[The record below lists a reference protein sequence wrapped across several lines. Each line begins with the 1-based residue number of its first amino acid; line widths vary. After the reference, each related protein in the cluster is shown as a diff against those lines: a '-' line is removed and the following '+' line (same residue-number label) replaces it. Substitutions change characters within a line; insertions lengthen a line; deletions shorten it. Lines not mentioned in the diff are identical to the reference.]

1 MNPRVLF
8 AFSVALLA
16 DVSLNAAEKPRSKET
31 TEAAV
36 RLQIFLDR
44 AEFAP
49 GKIDGRYGEFTL
61 KALALYRQSRGETA
75 PAAPTPEKPAKK
87 KGKEAAA
94 PAPDVSGLDLA
105 SISPVFL
112 SYAVTAEDLKAVG
125 EVADTIAGQAKQK
138 SLPYKT
144 AAEAIAEKFHTDID
158 FLIELNRGKT
168 GKIKA
173 GDVLTV
179 PNVEPFELIAVKDLK
194 PGSEIAAN
202 EAEEAE
208 DSATTKKP
216 KDKTDKEEKP
226 AGGAAPSGVS
236 VQVDVKTNMLSV
248 FDGAKLIAAYPVTI
262 GSDRTESPTGD
273 WKVRGVAKMPNF
285 RYDKAMLNKGER
297 SGDFK
302 MLPPGPNNPVGIV
315 WIQLNKKGIG
325 LHGTNDPDAI
335 GRNAS
340 HGCIRLANWDVVR
353 LASKVK
359 AGVPVSIR

>member
-1 MNPRVLF
+1 MNPRVLL
-8 AFSVALLA
+8 AFSAALLA
-16 DVSLNAAEKPRSKET
+16 CLPVHAAEPRSKEA

-44 AEFAP
+44 ADFAP
-49 GKIDGRYGEFTL
+49 GKIDGCYGEFTL
-61 KALALYRQSRGETA
+61 KALALYRQAKGETPT

-87 KGKEAAA
+87 KGKEAKAS
-94 PAPDVSGLDLA
+94 PPDVNGLDLE
-105 SISPVFL
+105 SINPVFL
-112 SYAVTAEDLKAVG
+112 SYTVTAEDLKAVG
-125 EVADTIAGQAKQK
+125 DVADTIAGQAKQK

-168 GKIKA
+168 AKIKA

-179 PNVEPFELIAVKDLK
+179 PNVEPFELTEVKDLK
-194 PGSEIAAN
+194 PGSELAAN
-202 EAEEAE
+202 EVEEAD
-208 DSATTKKP
+208 DSASAKKP
-216 KDKTDKEEKP
+216 KDKGEKEEKP
-226 AGGAAPSGVS
+226 ASDTAPSGVS
-236 VQVDVKTNMLSV
+236 VQVEVKTNMLSV
-248 FDGAKLIAAYPVTI
+248 YDGTKLIAAYPVTI
-262 GSDRTESPTGD
+262 GSDRTESPLGD

-297 SGDFK
+297 SSDFK
-302 MLPPGPNNPVGIV
+302 LLPPGPNNPVGII

-325 LHGTNDPDAI
+325 LHGTDNPDAI

-353 LASKVK
+353 LAGKVK